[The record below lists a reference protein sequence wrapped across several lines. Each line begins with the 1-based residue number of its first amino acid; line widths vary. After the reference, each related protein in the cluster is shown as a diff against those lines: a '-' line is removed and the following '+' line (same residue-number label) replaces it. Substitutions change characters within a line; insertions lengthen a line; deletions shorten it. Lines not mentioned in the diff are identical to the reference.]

1 MTEQEFDNL
10 EWWDMKAY
18 LIYPFDVRVDICKT
32 LPMLYR
38 ITTLEKIDGEI
49 IPMIAKV
56 IYLFNKKRYYSKQK
70 LLEVICKGD
79 TELEAEEGKMYMVTN
94 FSKNNN

>member
-49 IPMIAKV
+49 IPMVAKV

-70 LLEVICKGD
+70 LLEVIGEVD
-79 TELEAEEGKMYMVTN
+79 TELGAEEGKMYMVTD
-94 FSKNNN
+94 FSKDDN

>member
-1 MTEQEFDNL
+1 
-10 EWWDMKAY
+10 
-18 LIYPFDVRVDICKT
+18 
-32 LPMLYR
+32 
-38 ITTLEKIDGEI
+38 
-49 IPMIAKV
+49 MIAKV

>member
-18 LIYPFDVRVDICKT
+18 LIYPFDIRVDICKT

-38 ITTLEKIDGEI
+38 ITTLEKIEGEI
-49 IPMIAKV
+49 IPMVAKV

-70 LLEVICKGD
+70 LLEVMQNENRRTSI
-79 TELEAEEGKMYMVTN
+79 EH
-94 FSKNNN
+94 